1 MLLMEEIFMT
11 NQVAPNQKQHVKQ
24 PAKDTPR
31 KETPKAREQ
40 NKRPNQKDAS
50 DLPSGWAFAT

>member
-1 MLLMEEIFMT
+1 MK
-11 NQVAPNQKQHVKQ
+11 NQVAPNQKQQSKQ
-24 PAKDTPR
+24 PAKDASR
-31 KETPKAREQ
+31 KEPAKAQEQ